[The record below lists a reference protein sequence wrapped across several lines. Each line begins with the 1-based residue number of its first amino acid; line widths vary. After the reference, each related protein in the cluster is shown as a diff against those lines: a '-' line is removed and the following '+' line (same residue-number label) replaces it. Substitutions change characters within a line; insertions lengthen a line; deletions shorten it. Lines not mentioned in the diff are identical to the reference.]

1 MLDPAMAKAFV
12 GRIVFTGLCDKL
24 VDLAPDLKII
34 PQLATE
40 WSWSDD
46 NKSLTMKL
54 RQGVTFHDGE
64 PFNAEAVKFN
74 LERSLNQP
82 GSARRSEIVA
92 IQTVD
97 VVDPYT
103 VRLNLSEPSAPLL
116 AALSDRAGMMISP
129 KAAQAAGDN
138 FARAPVCS
146 GPYKFV
152 ERIAQDRIVLE
163 KFDKHWNAA
172 AFPVQRV
179 VYLPIPDTTVRLAN
193 LQSGGLEIIERTAP
207 ADLPTV
213 RSDSSLKLEQ
223 ATSLGYQGITLQHG
237 EWSAVRTT
245 CSPRTSRS
253 GRRSNWRSTATIINQ
268 VGFEGEHTI
277 GNQPVAPNNPFYAKT
292 VPVQERDLERAKK
305 LMDEAGH
312 GRVKVEL
319 MTPNNP
325 EQLRVAEVIQALT
338 GEAGFDVSVNA
349 TEFATGL
356 DRQTRGDFEAFLIGW
371 SGRADPDGNTHNF
384 ISCKGGLND
393 GKYCNPE
400 VDAHLNAARTTTDLE
415 ARKAEYQK
423 AAEIYLADHA
433 ADLPLPSELVLGAVV
448 QGQGLQAASGRDD
461 PPGRRVGLQVTP
473 VFRRR
478 RTAPM
483 LAFMARR
490 LAVSIPTLLLI
501 SLLVFSLQLL
511 LPGDPALAI
520 AGDERTPEMLAFI
533 REKYHLNDPIVVQY
547 WYWLTGVLSGDMGIS
562 IRSQMPVTELILTKL
577 PVTLQLGIMAMII
590 ALAIGIPAGII
601 SAVRKGSGW
610 DVGANVVALSGIS
623 IPNFW
628 LGIMLIM
635 LVSVQWGL
643 LPASG
648 YTSPLEDPVRNIQTM
663 IMPAFVLG
671 TGIAAIMMR
680 HTRSSMLS
688 SLQADYVRTA
698 RAKGLSERV
707 VVLRHAFRNALI
719 PVVTLGTLQLGELLS
734 GAVLTEQIFTIPG
747 FGKLIVDAVFNRDYA
762 VVQGVVLFTGTAFI
776 LMNLLADML
785 YFLLNPRLRA

>member
-1 MLDPAMAKAFV
+1 
-12 GRIVFTGLCDKL
+12 
-24 VDLAPDLKII
+24 
-34 PQLATE
+34 
-40 WSWSDD
+40 
-46 NKSLTMKL
+46 
-54 RQGVTFHDGE
+54 
-64 PFNAEAVKFN
+64 
-74 LERSLNQP
+74 
-82 GSARRSEIVA
+82 
-92 IQTVD
+92 
-97 VVDPYT
+97 
-103 VRLNLSEPSAPLL
+103 
-116 AALSDRAGMMISP
+116 
-129 KAAQAAGDN
+129 
-138 FARAPVCS
+138 
-146 GPYKFV
+146 
-152 ERIAQDRIVLE
+152 
-163 KFDKHWNAA
+163 
-172 AFPVQRV
+172 
-179 VYLPIPDTTVRLAN
+179 
-193 LQSGGLEIIERTAP
+193 
-207 ADLPTV
+207 
-213 RSDSSLKLEQ
+213 
-223 ATSLGYQGITLQHG
+223 
-237 EWSAVRTT
+237 
-245 CSPRTSRS
+245 
-253 GRRSNWRSTATIINQ
+253 
-268 VGFEGEHTI
+268 
-277 GNQPVAPNNPFYAKT
+277 
-292 VPVQERDLERAKK
+292 
-305 LMDEAGH
+305 
-312 GRVKVEL
+312 
-319 MTPNNP
+319 
-325 EQLRVAEVIQALT
+325 
-338 GEAGFDVSVNA
+338 
-349 TEFATGL
+349 
-356 DRQTRGDFEAFLIGW
+356 
-371 SGRADPDGNTHNF
+371 
-384 ISCKGGLND
+384 
-393 GKYCNPE
+393 
-400 VDAHLNAARTTTDLE
+400 
-415 ARKAEYQK
+415 
-423 AAEIYLADHA
+423 
-433 ADLPLPSELVLGAVV
+433 
-448 QGQGLQAASGRDD
+448 
-461 PPGRRVGLQVTP
+461 
-473 VFRRR
+473 
-478 RTAPM
+478 M

-520 AGDERTPEMLAFI
+520 AGEERSPEMLAFI

-590 ALAIGIPAGII
+590 ALAIGIPAGIL

-671 TGIAAIMMR
+671 TSIAAIMMR
-680 HTRSSMLS
+680 HTRSAMLS

-707 VVLRHAFRNALI
+707 VVLRHALRNALI